1 MNENAGINRKLKIAV
16 LFGGRS
22 GEHEVS
28 LDSARSVLGVLDPE
42 KYEVFEVGITH
53 LGEWLTGPDA
63 RLAMEKGQTRELLPC
78 AILPDPSKPGL
89 YLLRSTNSMQS
100 LEHPT
105 PKEPLENWGRRV
117 QAFGCEKLT
126 DLDVV
131 FPALHGTYGED
142 GTLQGLLE
150 MTDLA
155 YVGAGVTGSSVGMD
169 KAVFKEVMCAIG
181 IPTVESILVLRS
193 EIKKDIEEV
202 IRRAETVA
210 AYPLFIKP
218 ANLGSSVG
226 ITKCNRRADLGE
238 ALLEAASYDRRV
250 LVERSVDAREIEVSV
265 LGNDDPQASVPGEVL
280 PSREF
285 YSYESKYIDGTSRL
299 LIPAPL
305 PASMS
310 EEIRRMAVSAFKAI
324 DCAGMARVDFF
335 LEKTNTER
343 TGTGGKIYLNELNT
357 IPGFTS
363 ISMYPKLW
371 EASGLPYAGLVDR
384 LVELALER
392 KADRN
397 RTERRFR
404 STS

>member
-1 MNENAGINRKLKIAV
+1 MTNLKADTNRKLKIAV

-28 LDSARSVLGVLDPE
+28 LDSARSVLGVLDLR
-42 KYEVFEVGITH
+42 KYEIFQVGITH
-53 LGEWLTGPDA
+53 AGDWLTGPDA
-63 RLAMEKGQTRELLPC
+63 RLALEKDDTSRLIPC
-78 AILPDPSKPGL
+78 TILPDPSKAGL
-89 YLLRSTNSMQS
+89 YALPVAGPVTSAGL
-100 LEHPT
+100 
-105 PKEPLENWGRRV
+105 K
-117 QAFGCEKLT
+117 KLT

-131 FPALHGTYGED
+131 FPVLHGTYGED

-150 MTDLA
+150 MADLA

-169 KAVFKEVMCAIG
+169 KGVFKDVMRANG
-181 IPTVESILVLRS
+181 IPTVESIIVLRS
-193 EIKKDIEEV
+193 EIEKDIEAV
-202 IRRAETVA
+202 IRKAEQVS

-226 ITKCNRRADLGE
+226 ISKCNRQADLGE
-238 ALLEAASYDRRV
+238 ALLEAAAYDRRV
-250 LVERSVDAREIEVSV
+250 LVERGVNAHEIEVSV

-285 YSYESKYIDGTSRL
+285 YSYESKYVDGTSGL

-305 PASMS
+305 PDETAGK
-310 EEIRRMAVSAFKAI
+310 IRRMAVNAYQAI

-335 LEKTNTER
+335 LEKNTGE
-343 TGTGGKIYLNELNT
+343 IYLNELNT

-371 EASGLPYAGLVDR
+371 EASGLSFTGLVDR
-384 LVELALER
+384 LIELALER

-404 STS
+404 RTS